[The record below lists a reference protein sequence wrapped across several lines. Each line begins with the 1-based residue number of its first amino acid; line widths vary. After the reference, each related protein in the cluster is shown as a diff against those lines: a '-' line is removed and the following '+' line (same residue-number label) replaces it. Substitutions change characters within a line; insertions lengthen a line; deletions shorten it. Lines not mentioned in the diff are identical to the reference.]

1 STIWSAPAPKA
12 ACGWSGRRCSNAQS
26 APVTVVPG
34 MLFEGGHDG
43 WLRAYASGTGK
54 TLWEFNSAGQTY
66 RTANGVADQP
76 GGSFDHTG
84 FVVADNMMFAI
95 SGYNGATG
103 AFGNPLNVLL
113 AFSVD
118 GK

>member
-1 STIWSAPAPKA
+1 MPARRAGPCGCFDSAA
-12 ACGWSGRRCSNAQS
+12 R
-26 APVTVVPG
+26 T
-34 MLFEGGHDG
+34 
-43 WLRAYASGTGK
+43 YGT
-54 TLWEFNSAGQTY
+54 T
-66 RTANGVADQP
+66 NGVKDQK

-84 FVVADNMMFAI
+84 FVVSGGMMYAV

-103 AFGNPLNVLL
+103 AYGNPLNVLL

>member
-1 STIWSAPAPKA
+1 MVFS
-12 ACGWSGRRCSNAQS
+12 
-26 APVTVVPG
+26 
-34 MLFEGGHDG
+34 GGHDG
-43 WLRAYASGTGK
+43 WLRAYEARTGRS
-54 TLWEFNSAGQTY
+54 LWLFDSAGQTY
-66 RTANGVADQP
+66 ATTNGVAKQP

-84 FVVADNMMFAI
+84 FVVSGGMMFAI

-103 AFGNPLNVLL
+103 AYGNPLNVLL

>member
-1 STIWSAPAPKA
+1 L
-12 ACGWSGRRCSNAQS
+12 NAQS
-26 APVTVVPG
+26 APPTAIPG
-34 MLFEGGHDG
+34 LVFAGGHDG
-43 WLRAYASGTGK
+43 WLRAYASGTGR
-54 TLWEFNSAGQTY
+54 TLWNFDSAGRTYQT
-66 RTANGVADQP
+66 TNGVAAQK

-84 FVVADNMMFAI
+84 FVVAGGMMYAV

-103 AFGNPLNVLL
+103 AYGNPLNVLL